1 MKTHDTVG
9 KLERP
14 DGTEA
19 LTPEEKVAELN
30 AFFSSVFIKE
40 DMQHLPTP
48 AQVNKV
54 SLETVDITQEKVK
67 RKLVQLKDSK
77 TPGPDLIHP
86 RILSETA
93 DVICYPLT
101 LLFRKSQHRSST
113 KRLEIGKHYSHT

>member
-1 MKTHDTVG
+1 M
-9 KLERP
+9 
-14 DGTEA
+14 
-19 LTPEEKVAELN
+19 
-30 AFFSSVFIKE
+30 SSE

-54 SLETVDITQEKVK
+54 GLETVDITQEKVK

-93 DVICYPLT
+93 NDICYPLT
-101 LLFRKSQHRSST
+101 RALLDLWIFHHLMGGGGGGCLNTPVYLGSCAS
-113 KRLEIGKHYSHT
+113 